1 MEKAKKAR
9 YIMQAL
15 IKSKQLIPMIVSMSM
30 IAVINV
36 LSIRSLMLLASVV
49 NTKDSA
55 LIKEYLILQMILIVL
70 NATYTYIGRL
80 VSKIVFTT
88 LNNDVAYKI
97 TKSEFQMYS
106 KYGPGEMYSILE
118 SLGNISGI
126 IDSCYIVFKNITK
139 IIITIASLKFISS
152 IIVIPVTVIYAIG
165 AISLIFLFRKWKE
178 ISDKRYEIRKHRN
191 KLFDDCINGF
201 KEMHSNNTNE
211 RHYLDIFKDNSKIMD
226 LFRYNRILHVVLE
239 LIIDIVSYGGDII
252 IILVLLGGD
261 GIKVT
266 SIYTAI
272 MITGN
277 LIDPLI
283 NITDNS
289 AEWSEQIVSL
299 DKVMKFM
306 EYENHIQDGTINLKS
321 FDESISI
328 EDMSFKYD
336 DSTLVLN
343 KINLNIPKGSHV
355 GICGVSGGGKST
367 LLKLIPRFYDVT
379 EGAIKI
385 DGIDIRELQRKSLLD
400 KIGMVHQDTFIF
412 DDTIRNNIL
421 YPVLD
426 KNVTENELIEACK
439 KACIY
444 DFIMSLDE
452 KFETKVGARGMKLS
466 GGQKQRIALARIFL
480 SNKDIILLD
489 EATSALDN
497 NTEDLVQEALEM
509 CKDKTMI
516 IVAHRLSTIQ
526 GCDKIVVISNH
537 QIAEEG
543 THVELVEMNGKY
555 ASMIA

>member
-1 MEKAKKAR
+1 MEKAKKAK
-9 YIMQAL
+9 YIVQLL
-15 IKSKQLIPMIVSMSM
+15 IRSKQLFPMLVSLFMCV
-30 IAVINV
+30 IINV
-36 LSIRSLMLLASVV
+36 LSIRSLVVLASVV
-49 NTKDSA
+49 DTKDSTT
-55 LIKEYLILQMILIVL
+55 IKEYLVIQISLIVL
-70 NATYTYIGRL
+70 STAYTYIGRL
-80 VSKIVFTT
+80 VSKILFTK
-88 LNNDVAYKI
+88 LNNEVAYKI
-97 TKSEFQMYS
+97 TNSEFQMYS
-106 KYGPGEMYSILE
+106 KYGPGEMYSILD

-126 IDSCYIVFKNITK
+126 INSCYTVFRNITK
-139 IIITIASLKFISS
+139 IVITIASLKFISS
-152 IIVIPVTVIYAIG
+152 IVVVPVGVIYSIG
-165 AISLIFLFRKWKE
+165 TLSFIIIFRKWKE
-178 ISDKRYEIRKHRN
+178 ISDKHYEVRKHRN

-201 KEMHSNNTNE
+201 KEMHSNNTNK
-211 RHYLDIFKDNSKIMD
+211 RHYLNIEKDNSKIME
-226 LFRYNRILHVVLE
+226 LFKYTRMLHTVLE
-239 LIIDIVSYGGDII
+239 LVIDLVSYGGDII
-252 IILVLLGGD
+252 VILVLLGGD
-261 GIKVT
+261 GIKAT
-266 SIYTAI
+266 SIYTTLMVTA
-272 MITGN
+272 N
-277 LIDPLI
+277 LIDPLL

-289 AEWSEQIVSL
+289 ADWSEQIVSL
-299 DKVMKFM
+299 EKVMKFM
-306 EYENHIQDGTINLKS
+306 DYENHIKDGTIELKS

-412 DDTIRNNIL
+412 DDTIKNNIL

-426 KNVTENELIEACK
+426 KKVTENELIEACK